1 MNVQLPRIVRPFFRN
16 TIWRKTPSE
25 KVIYLTFDDGPVP
38 EVTPLVL
45 DILDRYG
52 WKATFFCVGDNVARY
67 PDLYADILKRGHKTG
82 NHTFNHLKGFQ
93 YSKEEYVE
101 NVEKA
106 AKFID
111 SKLFRPPHGRIKPSQ
126 LRALKKHYKIV
137 MWDVITHDYNKKV
150 SPDRILQTVQKYLR
164 SGSLVVFH
172 DSVKAEK
179 NVLEALPRA
188 IEFWQSKGYSW
199 ALLDE

>member
-1 MNVQLPRIVRPFFRN
+1 MQFPRFLRPLFGNV
-16 TIWRKTPSE
+16 IWRANTSS

-126 LRALKKHYKIV
+126 LRALKNHYKIV

>member
-1 MNVQLPRIVRPFFRN
+1 MQFPRFLRPLFGNV
-16 TIWRKTPSE
+16 IWRANTSS

-38 EVTPLVL
+38 EVTPRVL

-93 YSKEEYVE
+93 YSKEEYVD

-106 AKFID
+106 AKFIG

-126 LRALKKHYKIV
+126 LRALKKQYKIV

>member
-1 MNVQLPRIVRPFFRN
+1 
-16 TIWRKTPSE
+16 
-25 KVIYLTFDDGPVP
+25 
-38 EVTPLVL
+38 
-45 DILDRYG
+45 
-52 WKATFFCVGDNVARY
+52 
-67 PDLYADILKRGHKTG
+67 
-82 NHTFNHLKGFQ
+82 
-93 YSKEEYVE
+93 
-101 NVEKA
+101 
-106 AKFID
+106 
-111 SKLFRPPHGRIKPSQ
+111 
-126 LRALKKHYKIV
+126 

>member
-1 MNVQLPRIVRPFFRN
+1 MQFPRFLRPLFGNV
-16 TIWRKTPSE
+16 IWRANTSS

-38 EVTPLVL
+38 EVTPRVL

-67 PDLYADILKRGHKTG
+67 PELYADILKRGHKTG
-82 NHTFNHLKGFQ
+82 NHSFNHLKGFQ

-126 LRALKKHYKIV
+126 LKALKEHYKIV

>member
-1 MNVQLPRIVRPFFRN
+1 MQFPRFLRPLFGNV
-16 TIWRKTPSE
+16 IWRANTSS

-38 EVTPLVL
+38 EVTPRVL

-126 LRALKKHYKIV
+126 LRALKKKYKIV
-137 MWDVITHDYNKKV
+137 MWDVITHDYNKKL

-172 DSVKAEK
+172 DSVKAER

-188 IEFWQSKGYSW
+188 IEFWQSNGYSW
-199 ALLDE
+199 ALIE

>member
-1 MNVQLPRIVRPFFRN
+1 MQFPRFLRPLFGNV
-16 TIWRKTPSE
+16 IWRANTSS

-106 AKFID
+106 AKLID

-126 LRALKKHYKIV
+126 LRALKEHYKIV

>member
-1 MNVQLPRIVRPFFRN
+1 MQFPRFLRPLFGNV
-16 TIWRKTPSE
+16 IWRANTSS

-126 LRALKKHYKIV
+126 LKALKEHYKIV